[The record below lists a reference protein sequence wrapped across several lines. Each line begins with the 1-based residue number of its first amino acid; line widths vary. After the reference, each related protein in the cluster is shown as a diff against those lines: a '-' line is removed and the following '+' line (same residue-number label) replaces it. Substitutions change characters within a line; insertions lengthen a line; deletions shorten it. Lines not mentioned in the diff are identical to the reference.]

1 MLNMQLRESCGSDS
15 RIFLLCLLLIS
26 AQPSLCYTA
35 SIMHRSSW
43 AFSGE
48 RIKDPFFGPCSKV
61 SRRCGV
67 CNIQPPSLIVR
78 LCPGFWL
85 LYCNSTVYGVNVPL
99 LIIMQHTGS
108 PLCWIDATVQN
119 MTTAASFRRI
129 SASWLR
135 PLAYPW
141 ACWTYFWW

>member
-1 MLNMQLRESCGSDS
+1 MQLRDSCGSDS
-15 RIFLLCLLLIS
+15 RIFLHCLLVIS
-26 AQPSLCYTA
+26 AQLCLCYTA
-35 SIMHRSSW
+35 SIMHCSSW

-61 SRRCGV
+61 SRRSGV

-78 LCPGFWL
+78 LGPSFWL
-85 LYCNSTVYGVNVPL
+85 LYFNFTVYGVNVPSF
-99 LIIMQHTGS
+99 IIIQHATS
-108 PLCWIDATVQN
+108 PLRWIDAITQN

-129 SASWLR
+129 SASWLQ